1 MSDGCIEMSDN
12 EQMPDH
18 SSNDTAAGGDA
29 LLNDR
34 RGFLKKLG
42 LAAAGVGGAAALGA
56 CAPTQPL
63 ARRDVPQWDATADLI
78 VVGTGVAGAAA
89 AIEARRAG
97 AEVFLLE
104 KFHVPGG
111 SSSLSGGVCYMGG
124 GTPLQKLLGFSDTTE
139 AMYDYMMA
147 SSGLYAQQ
155 EKIQHYCEGS
165 LEQFQWM
172 IDNGIVYS
180 HEFSEEKE
188 LTRGTASLYYSGNE
202 KAYPYR
208 DIARPAP
215 RGHLPSAENQT
226 GGRRM
231 MQALLASAEKLGVQI
246 KLRVSAERLIV
257 ESDGSVSG
265 IQVDDNGTVKHLR
278 ARKGVVL
285 AAGGFIH
292 NRDMVRLYAPE
303 LYDCSTPWGRAGD
316 LGEGI
321 RMGLGIG
328 ARALR
333 MDQGFAILP
342 LYPSET
348 VLKGM
353 IVNAHGQRFVT
364 EDAYYAFVGHEI
376 AYHQNGLAYLIV
388 DQDSDYPWPKDAR
401 VSVVAQ
407 GDTFAEL
414 EQKLKMPV
422 GMLQHTG
429 EYYNRYAKQGKDP
442 LLNKNAHYLAALS
455 RPPYKAYELSRSRS
469 FFVAITCGGLH
480 TSLDSEVY
488 NVWDQPIPGLYAA
501 GRTAAS
507 IPVAPYI
514 GSGISVGDGV
524 FTGRRA
530 ARHAMQRKA

>member
-1 MSDGCIEMSDN
+1 MSDKPIPN
-12 EQMPDH
+12 EQA
-18 SSNDTAAGGDA
+18 NDGADDA
-29 LLNDR
+29 VLSGR
-34 RGFLKKLG
+34 RGFIKKLG
-42 LAAAGVGGAAALGA
+42 LAAAGVGGAAALAG
-56 CAPTQPL
+56 CTPTQPL
-63 ARRDVPQWDATADLI
+63 ARRDVPQWDASADLI
-78 VVGTGVAGAAA
+78 VVGTGVAGTAA
-89 AIEARRAG
+89 AIEARRMG
-97 AEVFLLE
+97 ADVMLLE

-147 SSGLYAQQ
+147 ASGLYAQQ

-165 LEQFQWM
+165 LDQFQWM
-172 IDNGIVYS
+172 VDNGIVYS

-188 LTRGTASLYYSGNE
+188 LTRGSASLYFSGNE
-202 KAYPYR
+202 RAYPYR
-208 DIARPAP
+208 DLARPAP

-231 MQALLASAEKLGVQI
+231 MQALLATADKLGVQI

-265 IQVDDNGTVKHLR
+265 IQVQDNGVVKHLR

-292 NRDMVRLYAPE
+292 NRDMVKLYAPE
-303 LYDCSTPWGRAGD
+303 LYECTAPWGRAGD
-316 LGEGI
+316 LGQGI
-321 RMGLGIG
+321 LMGMGIG

-342 LYPSET
+342 LYPAES
-348 VLKGM
+348 VLKGI
-353 IVNAHGQRFVT
+353 IVNDHGQRFIT
-364 EDAYYAFVGHEI
+364 EDAYYAFVGNDL
-376 AYHQNGLAYLIV
+376 AFHQNGHGYLIV
-388 DQDSDYPWPKDAR
+388 DKDSDYPWPKDFR

-407 GDTFAEL
+407 ANTIADIET
-414 EQKLKMPV
+414 QLKMPP
-422 GMLQHTG
+422 GMLQQTAD
-429 EYYNRYAKQGKDP
+429 YYNRHAKLGKDP
-442 LLNKNAHYLAALS
+442 LFNKGEHYLAPLAK
-455 RPPYKAYELSRSRS
+455 PPFKAYELSRTHS
-469 FFVAITCGGLH
+469 FFVAHTFGGLH
-480 TSLDSEVY
+480 TSLDSEVF

-507 IPVAPYI
+507 IPVSPYI
-514 GSGISVGDGV
+514 GSGVSVGDGV

-530 ARHAMQRKA
+530 ARHALQRKV

>member
-1 MSDGCIEMSDN
+1 MSDKPPHNSDTVA
-12 EQMPDH
+12 D
-18 SSNDTAAGGDA
+18 DDV
-29 LLNDR
+29 LLSGR
-34 RGFLKKLG
+34 RGFIKKLG
-42 LAAAGVGGAAALGA
+42 LAAASVGGAAALGA
-56 CAPTQPL
+56 CTPTQPL
-63 ARRDVPQWDATADLI
+63 ARRDVPQWDGVADLI
-78 VVGTGVAGAAA
+78 VVGTGVAGTAT

-97 AEVFLLE
+97 ADVFLLE

-147 SSGLYAQQ
+147 ASGLYAEQ

-180 HEFSEEKE
+180 HEFSDEKE

-215 RGHLPSAENQT
+215 RGHLPSADNQT

-231 MQALLASAEKLGVQI
+231 MQALLASAERLGVQI

-257 ESDGSVSG
+257 ESDGTVSG
-265 IQVDDNGTVKHLR
+265 LQVQDNGTVKHLR

-292 NRDMVRLYAPE
+292 NREMTKLYAPE
-303 LYDCSTPWGRAGD
+303 LHECTAPWGRAGD

-321 RMGLGIG
+321 LMGMGIG

-342 LYPSET
+342 LYPAEN
-348 VLKGM
+348 VLKGI

-364 EDAYYAFVGHEI
+364 EDAYYAFVGNDL
-376 AYHQNGLAYLIV
+376 AFHQNGQGYLIV
-388 DQDSDYPWPKDAR
+388 DQVTDYPWPQDFR
-401 VSVVAQ
+401 VSVAAE
-407 GDTFAEL
+407 GSTFAEL
-414 EQKLKMPV
+414 ERKLKMPE
-422 GMLQHTG
+422 GMLQQTAQ
-429 EYYNRYAKQGKDP
+429 YYNRFAQQGRDP
-442 LLNKNAHYLAALS
+442 LFNKSREYLAALTK
-455 RPPYKAYELSRSRS
+455 PPYKAYELSRTRS
-469 FFVAITCGGLH
+469 FFVAHTFGGLH

-488 NVWDQPIPGLYAA
+488 NVWGEPIPGLYAA

-507 IPVAPYI
+507 IPVSPYI
-514 GSGISVGDGV
+514 ASGVSVGDGI
-524 FTGRRA
+524 FSGRRA
-530 ARHAMQRKA
+530 ARHALQRKV

>member
-1 MSDGCIEMSDN
+1 
-12 EQMPDH
+12 MPDKK
-18 SSNDTAAGGDA
+18 SEWDDGAAA
-29 LLNDR
+29 LSDR
-34 RGFLKKLG
+34 RGFIKKLG
-42 LAAAGVGGAAALGA
+42 LAAAGVGGATALAG
-56 CAPTQPL
+56 CTPTQPL
-63 ARRDVPQWDATADLI
+63 ARRDVPQWDATTDLI
-78 VVGTGVAGAAA
+78 VVGTGVAGTAA
-89 AIEARRAG
+89 AIEARRMG

-124 GTPLQKLLGFSDTTE
+124 GTPLQKLLGFSDSTE

-147 SSGLYAQQ
+147 SSGLNAQQ

-180 HEFSEEKE
+180 HEFSDEKE

-208 DIARPAP
+208 ELARPAP

-265 IQVDDNGTVKHLR
+265 LQVNDNGTIRHLH

-292 NRDMVRLYAPE
+292 NREMAKLYAPE
-303 LYDCSTPWGRAGD
+303 LYECTAPWGRAGD
-316 LGEGI
+316 LGQGI
-321 RMGLGIG
+321 LMGMGIG

-342 LYPSET
+342 LYPSEN
-348 VLKGM
+348 VLKGI

-364 EDAYYAFVGHEI
+364 EDAYYAFVGHDL
-376 AYHQNGLAYLIV
+376 AYHQNGQGYLIV
-388 DQDSDYPWPKDAR
+388 DQDSDYPWPNDFR
-401 VSVVAQ
+401 VSVKAQ
-407 GDTFAEL
+407 ANTIAEI
-414 EQKLKMPV
+414 ETALKMPA
-422 GMLQHTG
+422 GMLQQTAD
-429 EYYNRYAKQGKDP
+429 YYNRHAKLGQDP
-442 LLNKNAHYLAALS
+442 LFNKNKQYLAALS
-455 RPPYKAYELSRSRS
+455 KPPYKAYELSRSHS
-469 FFVAITCGGLH
+469 FFVAATFGGLH
-480 TSLDSEVY
+480 TSLDSEVF

-514 GSGISVGDGV
+514 ASGVSVGDGV

-530 ARHAMQRKA
+530 TRHALRRKV

>member
-1 MSDGCIEMSDN
+1 MSDN
-12 EQMPDH
+12 KITDTPDD
-18 SSNDTAAGGDA
+18 SST
-29 LLNDR
+29 LSDR
-34 RGFLKKLG
+34 RSFIKKLG
-42 LAAAGVGGAAALGA
+42 FAAAGVGGAAALG
-56 CAPTQPL
+56 CTPTQPL

-78 VVGTGVAGAAA
+78 VVGTGAAGTAA

-97 AEVFLLE
+97 ADVMLLE

-147 SSGLYAQQ
+147 ASGLHAQQ

-172 IDNGIVYS
+172 VDNGIVYS

-188 LTRGTASLYYSGNE
+188 LTRGSASLYFSGNE

-208 DIARPAP
+208 ELARPAP

-231 MQALLASAEKLGVQI
+231 MQALLASAQQLGVQI
-246 KLRVSAERLIV
+246 KLRVSCERLIV

-265 IQVDDNGTVKHLR
+265 VQVLDNGVARNLR

-292 NRDMVRLYAPE
+292 NREMAKLYAPE
-303 LYDCSTPWGRAGD
+303 LYECSAPWGRAGD
-316 LGEGI
+316 LGQGI
-321 RMGLGIG
+321 LMGMGIG

-342 LYPSET
+342 LYPSEN
-348 VLKGM
+348 VLKGI
-353 IVNAHGQRFVT
+353 IVNDRAQRFIT
-364 EDAYYAFVGHEI
+364 EDAYYAFVGNDI
-376 AYHQNGLAYLIV
+376 AFHQNGHAWLIV
-388 DQDSDYPWPKDAR
+388 DKDSDYPWPHDFR
-401 VSVVAQ
+401 VSVKAQ
-407 GDTFAEL
+407 SNTIAEL
-414 EQKLKMPV
+414 EQSLKMPIGV
-422 GMLQHTG
+422 LQQTVD
-429 EYYNRYAKQGKDP
+429 YYNRYAKLGQDP
-442 LLNKNAHYLAALS
+442 LLNKNAHYLAPLLK
-455 RPPYKAYELSRSRS
+455 PPFKAYELSRNHS
-469 FFVAITCGGLH
+469 FFVAATFGGLH
-480 TSLDSEVY
+480 TSLDSEVF
-488 NVWDQPIPGLYAA
+488 NVRDQAIPGLYAA

-507 IPVAPYI
+507 IPVSPYI
-514 GSGISVGDGV
+514 GSGVSVGDGV

-530 ARHAMQRKA
+530 AKHALQRKV